1 MPHESEQLKGKDVI
15 DILSLAV
22 EVRPADYEFLT
33 GVARDTRIGITQ
45 QYEVIERVWHKG
57 ALAQH
62 RALCS
67 EIRRER
73 TRKIANRVLML
84 GVKVGLS
91 MACGLGRTSYLKQH
105 EEE

>member
-1 MPHESEQLKGKDVI
+1 MSEQLRGEDVI
-15 DILSLAV
+15 DVLSLAL
-22 EVRPADYEFLT
+22 EVKPADYEFLT

-45 QYEVIERVWHKG
+45 KYEVIEGVWHKG
-57 ALAQH
+57 LLARQ
-62 RALCS
+62 RALS
-67 EIRRER
+67 NEKRHEK